1 MSALSLEQVGRIFTD
16 AMIDVLATS
25 TGLDF
30 TVSSEDADIKLD
42 DMVSFLSLYGENNG
56 MLFISASEKVSLT
69 LCAQMTGTKA
79 SEIVKSD
86 VDDALCEIA
95 NMTAGNAKL
104 RFNNAGTVY
113 TLSPLFLV
121 RGNSMSI
128 TSKKRVTL
136 ISRQLVCDK
145 LSIKLKVVFF

>member
-1 MSALSLEQVGRIFTD
+1 MSTFTLDQVGSIFTD

-30 TVSSEDADIKLD
+30 VVSSDDSDIELN

-79 SEIVKSD
+79 SEIIKSD
-86 VDDALCEIA
+86 IDDALCELT
-95 NMTAGNAKL
+95 NMVAGNAKL

-121 RGNSMSI
+121 RGSNMSI

-136 ISRQLVCDK
+136 VSRQLVCDK
-145 LSIKLKVVFF
+145 MSIKLKVVFF

>member
-1 MSALSLEQVGRIFTD
+1 MSSLTLGQVGQIFTD
-16 AMIDVLATS
+16 AMINVLSTS

-30 TVSSEDADIKLD
+30 TVTSEEADIALN

-79 SEIVKSD
+79 SEIIKSD
-86 VDDALCEIA
+86 VDDALCELT
-95 NMTAGNAKL
+95 NMVAGNAKL

-121 RGNSMSI
+121 RGSSMTI

-136 ISRQLVCDK
+136 VSRTLVCDK
-145 LSIKLKVVFF
+145 MSIKLKVVFF

>member
-1 MSALSLEQVGRIFTD
+1 MSTLTLDQVGRIFTD

-30 TVSSEDADIKLD
+30 TVFSEDADIELN
-42 DMVSFLSLYGENNG
+42 DMVSFLSLFGDNNG
-56 MLFISASEKVSLT
+56 MLFISANEKVSLT

-79 SEIVKSD
+79 SDIVKSD
-86 VDDALCEIA
+86 IDDALCELT
-95 NMTAGNAKL
+95 NMIAGNAKL

-113 TLSPLFLV
+113 TLSPLFLM
-121 RGNSMSI
+121 RGSNMTV

-136 ISRQLVCDK
+136 VSRTLVCDK
-145 LSIKLKVVFF
+145 MSIKLKVVFF

>member
-1 MSALSLEQVGRIFTD
+1 VSTFTLDQVGSIFTD

-30 TVSSEDADIKLD
+30 VVSSDDSDIELN

-79 SEIVKSD
+79 SEIIKSD
-86 VDDALCEIA
+86 IDDALCELT
-95 NMTAGNAKL
+95 NMVAGNAKL

-121 RGNSMSI
+121 RGSNMSI

-136 ISRQLVCDK
+136 VSRQLVCDK
-145 LSIKLKVVFF
+145 MSIKLKVVFF

>member
-1 MSALSLEQVGRIFTD
+1 MSALSLDQIGRIFTD
-16 AMIDVLATS
+16 AMIEVLATS

-30 TVSSEDADIKLD
+30 SVSSEDADINLN

-79 SEIVKSD
+79 SEIIKSD
-86 VDDALCEIA
+86 VDDALCELA
-95 NMTAGNAKL
+95 NMVAGNAKL

-121 RGNSMSI
+121 RGSNMTI
-128 TSKKRVTL
+128 NSKKRVNL
-136 ISRQLVCDK
+136 ISRLLVCDK
-145 LSIKLKVVFF
+145 MTIKLKIVFF